1 MRMHSNPLAY
11 CRRRSRALARA
22 LLPILLLGSLGAAGS
37 CPAME
42 TAAADEAA
50 TDRAAHAGHGI
61 APSASDH
68 SNAHGHDQGHE
79 HGTDQGHEH
88 GACPHCPAASGGTS
102 GGHTLC
108 AAFDEAANSK
118 YASKPGPL
126 DLKLAPPAEL
136 HIVEAVREP
145 LVGCSRPALYH
156 RVFPPPI
163 PLNLRHCV
171 FVI

>member
-42 TAAADEAA
+42 AAAADEAA
-50 TDRAAHAGHGI
+50 TDRAAHAGHGD
-61 APSASDH
+61 APSAGDHSSDH
-68 SNAHGHDQGHE
+68 GHDQGHDQGHE
-79 HGTDQGHEH
+79 HR
-88 GACPHCPAASGGTS
+88 ACPHCPAESGGTS
-102 GGHTLC
+102 GGHALC

-118 YASKPGPL
+118 HASKPGPL
-126 DLKLAPPAEL
+126 DLKLAMPAEL
-136 HIVEAVREP
+136 HIVEAIREP
-145 LVGCSRPALYH
+145 LVGRSRPALYH
-156 RVFPPPI
+156 RVFPPSI